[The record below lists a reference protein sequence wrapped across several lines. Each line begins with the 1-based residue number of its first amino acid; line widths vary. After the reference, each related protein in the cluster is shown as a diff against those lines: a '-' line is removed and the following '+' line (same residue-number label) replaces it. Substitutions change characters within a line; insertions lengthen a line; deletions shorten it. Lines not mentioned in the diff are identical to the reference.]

1 MPLPGAEHTGMD
13 WCSSAPSSH
22 SSLLRSPRCCNSRL
36 VFLLKSSLWPTLL
49 LSDEGEVLDQFVEAF
64 KALFRRLHPSL
75 LIVLSS
81 PYTVFGGWAW
91 LLFLGVGALLT
102 VAGVVPSF
110 YHILLP
116 CHLSPLLKPES
127 CCLCSYLHTAAC
139 SPAVQSSAVVALAS
153 P

>member
-49 LSDEGEVLDQFVEAF
+49 LSDEEVLDQFVEAF

-139 SPAVQSSAVVALAS
+139 PPAVQSSAVVALAS

>member
-1 MPLPGAEHTGMD
+1 M
-13 WCSSAPSSH
+13 
-22 SSLLRSPRCCNSRL
+22 
-36 VFLLKSSLWPTLL
+36 
-49 LSDEGEVLDQFVEAF
+49 LDQFVEAF